1 MREAVRRGLEIRR
14 EHGIRGIASEEDVD
28 AVLVALGL
36 TIEEDYPFA
45 GRLRGMLVRDT
56 VYVRRRLS
64 KRERCWI
71 KLHEAGHRVLHA
83 PDPVAAYQRAPG
95 PGSGPRGGRRERE
108 AELFAGAVM
117 AGEPLRGDADLADWM
132 DTAHADGV
140 PADLLWELASLF
152 DRSRA

>member
-14 EHGIRGIASEEDVD
+14 EHGIVGVASETDVD
-28 AVLVALGL
+28 AVLAALGL

-64 KRERCWI
+64 TRERCWI

-83 PDPVAAYQRAPG
+83 PDPVAAYQRARG
-95 PGSGPRGGRRERE
+95 PVPSPRGGRRERE

-117 AGEPLRGDADLADWM
+117 AGEPEEGDTELGDWM
-132 DTAHADGV
+132 ETAHADGV

-152 DRSRA
+152 GRSRA